1 MSKRKSDVLED
12 TLDIQRSHRIR
23 KMAAQPATTT
33 IELTPREAQLKGLL
47 LDTASYVN
55 RLQPTAEPVV
65 LRWAGG
71 WVRDKLLGIESHDI
85 DTAINI
91 MTGEAFALKLRE
103 LCDKPETV
111 EKHRITSADIGNL
124 HKIAKNPDKSKH
136 LETTTIKLCGF
147 DVDFVNLRK
156 ETYTEDSRNPQME
169 FGTAQEDALRRDA
182 TVNALF
188 YNLNTSQVEDFTSGL
203 IDMRSKLIRTPLE
216 PFQTFMDD
224 PLRVLRLVRFASR
237 LGFTIDPAAADVMGN
252 PQVLNA
258 LKLKISRERVGV
270 EIEKMLKGKDPRR
283 SLQYINE
290 LGLYHTVF
298 TDPTR
303 PDMPVPD
310 LSLWSSAYECLNHLL
325 RNQAPNS
332 IFNVLVQTDEAS
344 YYAWALSALAPW
356 EYVDEPI
363 HTGKGKQPPPCICL
377 AGREGIK
384 ATNKLCDLI
393 TAAHRNRTDIMALK
407 TAVVQKAAYINE
419 RDRFGMAI
427 RHWDAKGGHWR
438 LQVLF
443 SLLVEAMQRW
453 EVGDKSSTKNDDFLG
468 EWTLFLEHLQAL
480 DVLDAPSLKRII
492 DGTQLAKALEVKP
505 GKWMAEA
512 LEICVAWQ
520 LRHPDATDPAGA
532 IEEVT
537 SRRKELGIPSS

>member
-1 MSKRKSDVLED
+1 
-12 TLDIQRSHRIR
+12 
-23 KMAAQPATTT
+23 MATQPATAT
-33 IELTPREAQLKGLL
+33 IELTRKEAQLKELL
-47 LDTASYVN
+47 LDTADHVTRSGA
-55 RLQPTAEPVV
+55 TAEPVV

-91 MTGEAFALKLRE
+91 MTGEAFASKICE
-103 LCDKPETV
+103 LCEKPEMV
-111 EKHRITSADIGNL
+111 EKHQITRTDIGNL

-136 LETTTIKLCGF
+136 LETTTIRLFGF

-169 FGTAQEDALRRDA
+169 FGTAEEDALRRDA

-188 YNLNTSQVEDFTSGL
+188 YNLNTSKVEDFTSGL
-203 IDMRSKLIRTPLE
+203 TDMKSKLIRTPLE

-237 LGFTIDPAAADVMGN
+237 LGFTIDSAAEEVMGDAK
-252 PQVLNA
+252 VLDA

-283 SLQYINE
+283 SLQYIHD
-290 LGLYHTVF
+290 LGLYHTIF
-298 TDPTR
+298 TDPTKS
-303 PDMPVPD
+303 DMPLPD
-310 LSLWSSAYECLNHLL
+310 LSLWRSAYECLDYL
-325 RNQAPNS
+325 RSQVSSS

-344 YYAWALSALAPW
+344 YYAWTLSALAPW
-356 EYVDEPI
+356 VHVGEPI
-363 HTGKGKQPPPCICL
+363 LTAKGKPLPPYITL

-384 ATNKLCDLI
+384 APNKLCDLI
-393 TAAHRNRTDIMALK
+393 SAAHRNRADILALK
-407 TAVVQKAAYINE
+407 AAVVQKAAYINE

-427 RHWDAKGGHWR
+427 RLWDAKGGYWR

-443 SLLVEAMQRW
+443 SLFVEGMQRW
-453 EVGDKSSTKNDDFLG
+453 ELGNPSSASNDSFLG
-468 EWTLFLEHLQAL
+468 EWQLFLEHLQVL

-492 DGTQLAKALEVKP
+492 DGNQLAKTLRVKP
-505 GKWMAEA
+505 GKWMTGA
-512 LEICVAWQ
+512 LEVCVAWQ
-520 LRHPDATDPAGA
+520 LRHPDATDPVGA
-532 IEEVT
+532 VEEVT
-537 SRRKELGIPSS
+537 SRRQELGIPSS